1 MKTISNLFLCFILAL
16 TLASLSQTIAHAQL
30 VCDCEPD
37 VPHFRVV
44 NHPDA
49 PGPNL
54 QGRYIYDYSNDTVY
68 RRTFCGANPF
78 VQVDPCRPWTLE
90 FFGYMSEIEDDCVT
104 FDSVGVSWDTTL
116 CHDLRYEI
124 LYPPA
129 YVIGTPADSIFIK
142 FTMISHQADT
152 CNYQDNYYC
161 TNDTGHYIDLDC
173 WVNCTNERI
182 SIYGHDACPIP
193 NIALC
198 RIEWDSPL
206 PVELTSFNST
216 VNGNNVVLN
225 WSTAKEI
232 NNSGFEIERHSE
244 GEWRNIGF
252 IAGKG
257 NSSVTTEYNFMDR
270 NLNSGAYSYRL
281 KQVDFNGNFEY
292 FELNGVATI
301 GVPENFSLAQN
312 YPNPFNPSTTIVYGV
327 PENGPVTLK
336 IYDNL
341 GREVS
346 TLVNESKTAGFYTA
360 TFSAAELSS
369 GVYFY
374 KLESGKFVSVKRMVL
389 MK

>member
-1 MKTISNLFLCFILAL
+1 
-16 TLASLSQTIAHAQL
+16 
-30 VCDCEPD
+30 
-37 VPHFRVV
+37 
-44 NHPDA
+44 
-49 PGPNL
+49 
-54 QGRYIYDYSNDTVY
+54 
-68 RRTFCGANPF
+68 
-78 VQVDPCRPWTLE
+78 
-90 FFGYMSEIEDDCVT
+90 
-104 FDSVGVSWDTTL
+104 
-116 CHDLRYEI
+116 
-124 LYPPA
+124 
-129 YVIGTPADSIFIK
+129 
-142 FTMISHQADT
+142 
-152 CNYQDNYYC
+152 
-161 TNDTGHYIDLDC
+161 
-173 WVNCTNERI
+173 
-182 SIYGHDACPIP
+182 
-193 NIALC
+193 
-198 RIEWDSPL
+198 
-206 PVELTSFNST
+206 
-216 VNGNNVVLN
+216 
-225 WSTAKEI
+225 
-232 NNSGFEIERHSE
+232 
-244 GEWRNIGF
+244 
-252 IAGKG
+252 
-257 NSSVTTEYNFMDR
+257 MDR